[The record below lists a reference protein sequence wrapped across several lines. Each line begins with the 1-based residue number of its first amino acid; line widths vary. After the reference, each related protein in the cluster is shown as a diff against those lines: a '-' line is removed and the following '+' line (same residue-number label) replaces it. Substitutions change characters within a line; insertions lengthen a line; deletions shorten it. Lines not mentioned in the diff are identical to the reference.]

1 MEKRSRAE
9 YRRNSRNVSKVPYEY
24 GSAVRQLNIAEPLK
38 TPDESQ
44 QTQKDES
51 NGEESEEEGT
61 EDLGVVSYYYPPL
74 EPSNLMEV
82 VPEPNEEPEN
92 ETVNYQQQL
101 METGMLGVPPMN
113 WNL

>member
-1 MEKRSRAE
+1 MEKNLRKRE
-9 YRRNSRNVSKVPYEY
+9 QRIWV
-24 GSAVRQLNIAEPLK
+24 
-38 TPDESQ
+38 
-44 QTQKDES
+44 
-51 NGEESEEEGT
+51 
-61 EDLGVVSYYYPPL
+61 VVSYYYPPL

>member
-1 MEKRSRAE
+1 MEKNLRKRE
-9 YRRNSRNVSKVPYEY
+9 QRIWVS
-24 GSAVRQLNIAEPLK
+24 
-38 TPDESQ
+38 
-44 QTQKDES
+44 
-51 NGEESEEEGT
+51 
-61 EDLGVVSYYYPPL
+61 SYYYPPL

>member
-1 MEKRSRAE
+1 M
-9 YRRNSRNVSKVPYEY
+9 
-24 GSAVRQLNIAEPLK
+24 
-38 TPDESQ
+38 
-44 QTQKDES
+44 
-51 NGEESEEEGT
+51 
-61 EDLGVVSYYYPPL
+61 GVVSYYYPPL

-82 VPEPNEEPEN
+82 VPEPDEEPEN